1 MAARTQLWASQLS
14 SQLPQAQAHLLWAAS
29 LLIDARQVAQVV
41 ALRPR
46 LEACDPGPE
55 RSYVLGCLAWAQGDI
70 ESTEEFC
77 TDAARYA
84 DRDWPGT
91 GTPLGT
97 EAVPGALL
105 LLALVYGTTV
115 RPIKAVEAATRVLA
129 LAPKAPDWE
138 RAASVARAFG
148 ETLLRGAPA
157 GLKLLA
163 ERLPAGPEAVVAAD
177 VDLLVTRG
185 TLGLYAGLLSS
196 PLADLR
202 AVVRLAR
209 RNPCVLL
216 SRSHVHL
223 GQLLFGTGEWDEALV
238 HAHIGLSLLAEEQR
252 SWVEAHAHEVMGC
265 VLASRGEWATADEH
279 LVAARQAADELGTA
293 EAEMTSRTGRAAWAR
308 PVNEPGGV
316 VAELGPIA
324 GIGNQDG
331 VPTLGGL
338 TQARRVGVGI
348 RWWPVLMEALI
359 SLGEVD
365 LAAAQLEEMREVV
378 AQRGL
383 GFGARLLGVAAQ
395 LSAAVGQPER
405 AVSEF
410 RRAVELV
417 GPDEAL
423 LDRAL
428 LHHAFGR
435 LLVARGE
442 RRAGVDELRTAH
454 KLLVGVGAKPYA
466 ERARADLDAAGIPVP
481 ARGGSPLDL
490 TERESDVV
498 ALVTKGLTN
507 AEVATALYVSANTVD
522 YHLRNVYAKLGI
534 SSRRELRRLAVAG
547 APVPVR
553 R

>member
-1 MAARTQLWASQLS
+1 
-14 SQLPQAQAHLLWAAS
+14 
-29 LLIDARQVAQVV
+29 
-41 ALRPR
+41 
-46 LEACDPGPE
+46 
-55 RSYVLGCLAWAQGDI
+55 
-70 ESTEEFC
+70 
-77 TDAARYA
+77 
-84 DRDWPGT
+84 
-91 GTPLGT
+91 
-97 EAVPGALL
+97 
-105 LLALVYGTTV
+105 
-115 RPIKAVEAATRVLA
+115 
-129 LAPKAPDWE
+129 
-138 RAASVARAFG
+138 
-148 ETLLRGAPA
+148 
-157 GLKLLA
+157 
-163 ERLPAGPEAVVAAD
+163 
-177 VDLLVTRG
+177 
-185 TLGLYAGLLSS
+185 
-196 PLADLR
+196 
-202 AVVRLAR
+202 
-209 RNPCVLL
+209 
-216 SRSHVHL
+216 
-223 GQLLFGTGEWDEALV
+223 
-238 HAHIGLSLLAEEQR
+238 
-252 SWVEAHAHEVMGC
+252 MGC
-265 VLASRGEWATADEH
+265 VLASRGEWEAADDH

-308 PVNEPGGV
+308 ARNEPGGV

-348 RWWPVLMEALI
+348 RWWPVLIEALI
-359 SLGEVD
+359 SLGEFDVAATQ
-365 LAAAQLEEMREVV
+365 LAEMRDVV

-383 GFGARLLGVAAQ
+383 GFGARLMGVAAQ

-410 RRAVELV
+410 RGAVELV
-417 GPDEAL
+417 GPDDAL

-428 LHHAFGR
+428 VHHAFGR

-547 APVPVR
+547 APVPAR